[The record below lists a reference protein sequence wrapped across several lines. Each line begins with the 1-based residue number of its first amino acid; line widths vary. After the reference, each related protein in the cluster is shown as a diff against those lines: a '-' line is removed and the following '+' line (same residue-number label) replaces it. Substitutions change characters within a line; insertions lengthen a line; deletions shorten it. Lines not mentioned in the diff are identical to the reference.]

1 MASPSGPLGEVV
13 ASESEQGKVV
23 DLQQRQAAQV
33 QQTDRLGNLIK
44 QCRGI
49 TQRRMA
55 MLVAAVFDRLD
66 DTLFDTAEK
75 SATNWMQSQYFDALR
90 EARKKRQL
98 IERLFQE
105 GITREFARF
114 GQGPETAPA
123 AAPAPQ
129 ASSLALVE
137 DESLELNLAIASMS
151 AKAENRHARDI
162 YALEQRFAVL
172 AGGTKIDASNNPLAP
187 RKICENFVSSI
198 GEMEVQLTIRLTVLK
213 LFDKMV
219 IEALGEVYDECNKHL
234 TAAGVLPQ
242 LSYGSIMRAP
252 PGQQRRS
259 MGSGEAQRVPSGD
272 LGNETEAGAASPAQ
286 QTLAPDQVNDLAA
299 NLFDKIQGLFAARH
313 RGVPSG
319 GAMSGGER
327 SDVPVFSAPD
337 LLNALSLLQMQSA
350 SMAGMGLALST
361 DTTPVLVKRELLG
374 ELQRLGS
381 GTDKHRVASADE
393 DTIDLVGMLFEFIL
407 QDRNLPAEMQA
418 LLARMQIPYLKCALL
433 DKALFQ
439 KKEHPARLLLDELAQ
454 AGLSWSEEADKDGR
468 VLAKVRSVVETL
480 LKDFD
485 DDVDIFDHLL
495 ADFRE
500 FSQSIRKRAEVAE
513 LRAAEAARG
522 RERLQAARKT
532 AAREVLARIEGKALP
547 EVIRH
552 LLTRPWA
559 NVLVLT
565 ILRQGE
571 GSHAWKSA
579 LRVADELVW
588 AAQPKQSDQERNR
601 LRALIPEMEKA
612 LRQSL
617 AMVAYHE
624 NDVRTLIGDLNAFYA
639 LQLEPGKVVPEA
651 PATPPVQAADGAG
664 AESSEE
670 SFVEEIAAQP
680 EADEGAAAEVE
691 QIEDEHYEV
700 AKGLKVG
707 VWIEFRPAAGRAE
720 RAKLSWI
727 SPISSKYLFVNRKG
741 LKVADRTVW
750 SLAAEFRAGRALLLE
765 DVPLFD
771 RALDAIVERL
781 KNAVEKDAGGDP
793 PSAPPAAEA
802 PG

>member
-1 MASPSGPLGEVV
+1 V

-23 DLQQRQAAQV
+23 DLQQRQAVQAQ
-33 QQTDRLGNLIK
+33 QSDRLGNLIK

-55 MLVAAVFDRLD
+55 TLVAAVFDRLD
-66 DTLFDTAEK
+66 DTLFNTAEK
-75 SATNWMQSQYFDALR
+75 SATDWMQSQYFDALR

-105 GITREFARF
+105 GVTREFARF
-114 GQGPETAPA
+114 GQGPQ
-123 AAPAPQ
+123 PAPVPAPPQQ
-129 ASSLALVE
+129 ASTLALVE

-151 AKAENRHARDI
+151 AKAENRHAREI
-162 YALEQRFAVL
+162 YALEHRFAVL
-172 AGGTKIDASNNPLAP
+172 AGGTKIDADNNPLAP
-187 RKICENFVSSI
+187 KKICENFVSAI
-198 GEMEVQLTIRLTVLK
+198 GELDVELTIRLTALK
-213 LFDKMV
+213 LFDKLV
-219 IEALGEVYDECNKHL
+219 VEALGEVYDECNRTL
-234 TAAGVLPQ
+234 VTAGVLPQ
-242 LSYGSIMRAP
+242 LSYGANFRAA
-252 PGQQRRS
+252 PGQRGPADPLDASR
-259 MGSGEAQRVPSGD
+259 GPSS
-272 LGNETEAGAASPAQ
+272 EGAAEVERGAPHPPQ
-286 QTLAPDQVNDLAA
+286 QTLAAEQMSDLAT
-299 NLFDKIQGLFAARH
+299 NLFEKIQGLFAARH
-313 RGVPSG
+313 RVESVAGTIG
-319 GAMSGGER
+319 GGER
-327 SDVPVFSAPD
+327 SPVPVFSAPD
-337 LLNALSLLQMQSA
+337 LLNALSLLQMQTA
-350 SMAGMGLALST
+350 STAGMGLAASA
-361 DTTPVLVKRELLG
+361 DVTPVLVKRELLG

-381 GTDKHRVASADE
+381 GTEEHRVATADE

-407 QDRNLPAEMQA
+407 QDRNLPTQMQA

-439 KKEHPARLLLDELAQ
+439 RKEHPARLLLDEMAQ
-454 AGLSWSEEADKDGR
+454 AGLSWSEEADRDGR
-468 VLAKVRSVVETL
+468 VLEKVRSVVETL

-485 DDVDIFDHLL
+485 DDVQIFQRLL

-500 FSQSIRKRAEVAE
+500 FSQSTRKRAEVAE

-522 RERLQAARKT
+522 RERLQGARKS
-532 AAREVLARIEGKALP
+532 AAKEVLTRIEGKALP

-588 AAQPKQSDQERNR
+588 AAQPKASDGERNR
-601 LRALIPEMEKA
+601 LRALMPELEKA
-612 LRQSL
+612 LRQGL

-624 NDVRTLIGDLNAFYA
+624 NDVRTLLADLNAYYA
-639 LQLEPGKVVPEA
+639 MQLDPAKAASSIAEASPAAAA
-651 PATPPVQAADGAG
+651 PA
-664 AESSEE
+664 ESPSAPAPSAEE
-670 SFVEEIAAQP
+670 SFVDEIAAQP
-680 EADEGAAAEVE
+680 QTEELASAEVE
-691 QIEDEHYEV
+691 RIEDEHYEL
-700 AKGLKVG
+700 AQGLKVG
-707 VWIEFRPAAGRAE
+707 TWIEFRPAQGRAE

-727 SPISSKYLFVNRKG
+727 SPISAKYLFVNRKG
-741 LKVADRTVW
+741 LKVADKTVW

-781 KNAVEKDAGGDP
+781 KGTVGQDGAET
-793 PSAPPAAEA
+793 PAAA
-802 PG
+802 PSS

>member
-1 MASPSGPLGEVV
+1 M

-33 QQTDRLGNLIK
+33 QQADRLGHLIK

-75 SATNWMQSQYFDALR
+75 STNNWMQSQYFDALR
-90 EARKKRQL
+90 EARKKRPL

-105 GITREFARF
+105 AITRDFARF
-114 GQGPETAPA
+114 GQTPEPTPA
-123 AAPAPQ
+123 AASAPQ
-129 ASSLALVE
+129 PGSLALVE
-137 DESLELNLAIASMS
+137 DESLEVNLAVASMS
-151 AKAENRHARDI
+151 AKAENRHAREI

-172 AGGTKIDASNNPLAP
+172 AGGAKIDASNNPLAP
-187 RKICENFVSSI
+187 RKICDNFASAI
-198 GEMEVQLTIRLTVLK
+198 GEMEVELPIKLTALK

-219 IEALGEVYDECNKHL
+219 IEALGEVYDECNKQL
-234 TAAGVLPQ
+234 AAAGVLPQ
-242 LSYGSIMRAP
+242 LSYGASVRAVS
-252 PGQQRRS
+252 GQPRRTTGFADAS
-259 MGSGEAQRVPSGD
+259 VAPSGAAAFEAEAGEANP
-272 LGNETEAGAASPAQ
+272 PQ
-286 QTLAPDQVNDLAA
+286 QSLSSDQMNDLAA
-299 NLFDKIQGLFAARH
+299 NLFEKIQGLFAARH
-313 RGVPSG
+313 RGLPSG
-319 GAMSGGER
+319 GAIGAE
-327 SDVPVFSAPD
+327 VPVFSAPD
-337 LLNALSLLQMQSA
+337 LLHALSLLQLQSA
-350 SMAGMGLALST
+350 SMAGVGLAGST
-361 DTTPVLVKRELLG
+361 DITPVLVKRELLG
-374 ELQRLGS
+374 ELQRLGA
-381 GTDKHRVASADE
+381 GTDQHRMAAADE

-439 KKEHPARLLLDELAQ
+439 KKEHPARQLLDELAQ
-454 AGLSWSEEADKDGR
+454 VGLSWSEEADKDGR
-468 VLAKVRSVVETL
+468 ILEKVRSVVETL
-480 LKDFD
+480 LKEFD
-485 DDVDIFDHLL
+485 DDIRIFDRLL

-532 AAREVLARIEGKALP
+532 AAREVLSRIEGKTLP

-571 GSHAWKSA
+571 GSQAWKSA

-588 AAQPKQSDQERNR
+588 AAQPKQTDQERNR

-612 LRQSL
+612 LRQGL

-624 NDVRTLIGDLNAFYA
+624 NDVRTLIGELKAFYA
-639 LQLEPGKVVPEA
+639 RQLEPGQIVPETVA
-651 PATPPVQAADGAG
+651 SSSLQSGEVAVV
-664 AESSEE
+664 ESNEPN
-670 SFVEEIAAQP
+670 FVEEIATQP
-680 EADEGAAAEVE
+680 DTDESTPADVE
-691 QIEDEHYEV
+691 QIEDEHYEL

-707 VWIEFRPAAGRAE
+707 AWIEFRPANGRVE

-750 SLAAEFRAGRALLLE
+750 SLAAEFRAGRARLLE
-765 DVPLFD
+765 DMPLFD

-781 KNAVEKDAGGDP
+781 KNSVEKEAKVEAQAG
-793 PSAPPAAEA
+793 SAPPQA